1 MLKWMC
7 AVALAGAAAGPAFA
21 QKTDL
26 PDRPVKLIKPFDQ
39 TPIKEGLTA
48 LKQGG
53 QCTVQY
59 IVGVDGHAKHI
70 TADCTVPEM
79 APYVTRTV
87 QSGEWDSEITGGE
100 FFDSFPIKQA
110 FKFGTEQAVDPR
122 GEKAPVLVTGLAQ
135 KDIERALARVDKEGS
150 CAMKFTVG
158 ADGKAKD
165 VAPNCEPAAFND
177 YIAEAAKQMKFEP
190 GQKGGQPTEWPG
202 LSTTVKLSKPKGS

>member
-7 AVALAGAAAGPAFA
+7 AAALAVAAAGPAFA

-26 PDRPVKLIKPFDQ
+26 PDRPLKQTKPFDQ
-39 TPIKEGLTA
+39 TAIKEGLTT

-59 IVGVDGHAKHI
+59 IVGVNGRAKDI
-70 TADCTVPEM
+70 TADCSVPEM
-79 APYVTRTV
+79 APYITRAVET
-87 QSGEWDSEITGGE
+87 GEWDAEITGGE
-100 FFDSFPIKQA
+100 FFDSFPVKQS

-122 GEKAPVLVTGLAQ
+122 GEKAPVLVSGLLQ
-135 KDIERALARVDKEGS
+135 KDIERAIARVDKEGS

-158 ADGKAKD
+158 VDGRAKD
-165 VAPNCEPAAFND
+165 IAPNCEPAAFND
-177 YIAEAAKQMKFEP
+177 LIAEASKQMKFEP

-202 LSTTVKLSKPKGS
+202 LSTTVKLIKPKGS